1 MTKVTKKKAVST
13 AKRARSAA
21 SEAGA
26 RERNKLDK
34 RDRITA
40 AAWEVFSREGFEAS
54 STNAIAER
62 AGVAKGTLFLY
73 AADKEDLLLLVMHDR
88 LARATDDAFATIASK
103 APIDEQI
110 AHVFG
115 ALYELYLSQPRG
127 LGTAFV
133 RAVATS
139 RGPNA
144 DRVQALTQALLSRLS
159 ALVRDACERGELVD
173 APAMPAAFNLFAA
186 YFMVLFGWLSGLSN
200 TVAEMRAS
208 VHGLVVLQLRAYKPR

>member
-1 MTKVTKKKAVST
+1 MTKVTKKKAV
-13 AKRARSAA
+13 KKGERARTPV
-21 SEAGA
+21 SEAGT

-34 RDRITA
+34 RERIAT

-88 LARATDDAFATIASK
+88 LARATDDAFATIAAKS
-103 APIDEQI
+103 PIDEQV
-110 AHVFG
+110 AHVFA
-115 ALYELYLSQPRG
+115 ALYELYVSQPRG

-173 APAMPAAFNLFAA
+173 APPVPAAYNLFAA
-186 YFMVLFGWLSGLSN
+186 YFMVLFGWLAGTSN
-200 TVAEMRAS
+200 SVAEMRAS
-208 VHGLVVLQLRAYKPR
+208 VHGLVALQLRAFRPR